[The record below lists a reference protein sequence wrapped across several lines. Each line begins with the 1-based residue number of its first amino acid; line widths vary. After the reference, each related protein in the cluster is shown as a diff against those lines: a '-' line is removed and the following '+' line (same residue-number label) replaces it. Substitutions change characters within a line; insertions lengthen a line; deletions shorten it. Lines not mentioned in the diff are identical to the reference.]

1 MNKMSNQPE
10 SVLKENKMGTM
21 PIKKLLISMSLPM
34 MVSMLVQALYNIVDS
49 IFVAMI
55 SENAFTAVNY
65 AFPAQNLLIGVA
77 VGTGVGM
84 SSLLSRY
91 LGAREF
97 KNANKSAVNG
107 IFLYILS
114 YAVFFLLAVFA
125 VKPFFEIQTENAA
138 VVQYG
143 YEYLTI
149 CLLGSVFC
157 FGEICFN
164 RLLQST
170 GRTTLSMVVQMSGAI
185 TNIILDPIFIFV
197 FDMGI
202 AGAAYATITGQAV
215 GMIVGILTNLK
226 LNKDIHITFKGFK
239 PDWKIIKNIY
249 SVGLPSILMQ
259 SVGSVMVFFMN
270 GILSS
275 FTEVATNVF
284 GAYFK
289 IQSFFFMP
297 VFGLNNG
304 MVPIVAYNYGARR
317 RLRITKTIKLAI
329 IYAVIIMAAGVLF
342 MAAFPELLLSLF
354 SASEEM
360 LRIGAPALR
369 IISTSFLSAAVCICL
384 NSVSQAVGR
393 GMYSFIVSFAR
404 QLIFLLPIAY
414 LMSLTGNLDLVWL
427 SYPLAEL
434 ASLTLS
440 LLLYKRIYNSD
451 LKAMPD

>member
-1 MNKMSNQPE
+1 MSQAE

-21 PIKKLLISMSLPM
+21 PIKKLLITMSVPM
-34 MVSMLVQALYNIVDS
+34 MISMMVQALYNIVDS

-65 AFPAQNLLIGVA
+65 AFPAQTLLIGVA

-91 LGAREF
+91 LGAKKF
-97 KNANKSAVNG
+97 DYANKSAVNG
-107 IFLYILS
+107 MFLYAVS
-114 YAVFFLLAVFA
+114 YIAFLLLGIFA
-125 VKPFFEIQTENAA
+125 VRPFYTVQTETAE
-138 VVQYG
+138 VIEYG
-143 YEYLTI
+143 VDYLSI
-149 CLLGSVFC
+149 CMIGSVFC

-202 AGAAYATITGQAV
+202 AGAAIATVIGQAV
-215 GMIVGILTNLK
+215 GTLVGIIANLK

-239 PDWKIIKNIY
+239 PNGEIIKNIY

-317 RLRITKTIKLAI
+317 RSRITKTIKLATV
-329 IYAVIIMAAGVLF
+329 YAMTIMAAGTLF
-342 MAAFPELLLSLF
+342 MVLFPELLLSLF
-354 SASEEM
+354 SASDEM
-360 LRIGAPALR
+360 LRLGAPALR
-369 IISTSFLSAAVCICL
+369 IIACSFLGAAVSICL
-384 NSVSQAVGR
+384 NSVSQAVGN

-404 QLIFLLPIAY
+404 QLIFLLPVAY

-427 SYPLAEL
+427 SYPIAEV
-434 ASLTLS
+434 ASLLLS
-440 LLLYKRIYNSD
+440 LFLYKRIYD
-451 LKAMPD
+451 TKLKPMEE

>member
-1 MNKMSNQPE
+1 MSQAE

-21 PIKKLLISMSLPM
+21 PIKKLLITMSVPM
-34 MVSMLVQALYNIVDS
+34 MISMMVQALYNIVDS

-91 LGAREF
+91 LGAKKF
-97 KNANKSAVNG
+97 DYANKSAVNG
-107 IFLYILS
+107 MFLYAVS
-114 YAVFFLLAVFA
+114 YIAFLLLGIFA
-125 VKPFFEIQTENAA
+125 VRPFYTVQTETAE
-138 VVQYG
+138 VIEYG
-143 YEYLTI
+143 VDYLSI
-149 CLLGSVFC
+149 CMIGSVFS

-202 AGAAYATITGQAV
+202 AGAAIATVIGQAV
-215 GMIVGILTNLK
+215 GTLVGIIANLK

-239 PDWKIIKNIY
+239 PNGEIIKNIY

-317 RLRITKTIKLAI
+317 RSRITKTIKLATV
-329 IYAVIIMAAGVLF
+329 YAMTIMAAGTLF
-342 MAAFPELLLSLF
+342 MVLFPELLLSLF
-354 SASEEM
+354 SASDEM
-360 LRIGAPALR
+360 LKIGAPALR
-369 IISTSFLSAAVCICL
+369 IIACSFLGAAVCICL
-384 NSVSQAVGR
+384 NSVSQAVGN

-404 QLIFLLPIAY
+404 QLIFLLPVAY

-427 SYPLAEL
+427 SYPIAEV
-434 ASLTLS
+434 ASLLLS
-440 LLLYKRIYNSD
+440 LFLYKRIYD
-451 LKAMPD
+451 TKLKPMEE

>member
-1 MNKMSNQPE
+1 MSNQ
-10 SVLKENKMGTM
+10 SSSTLKENKMGTM
-21 PIKKLLISMSLPM
+21 PINKLLITMSLPM
-34 MVSMLVQALYNIVDS
+34 MVSMLVQALYNIIDS

-91 LGAREF
+91 LGAKEF
-97 KNANKSAVNG
+97 DSANKSAVNG
-107 IFLYILS
+107 MFLYLLS
-114 YAVFFLLAVFA
+114 YSVFLLLGIFA
-125 VKPFFEIQTENAA
+125 VRPFFEVQTENAE
-138 VVQYG
+138 VVRYG
-143 YEYLTI
+143 CEYLSI
-149 CLLGSVFC
+149 CMIGSIFS

-170 GRTTLSMVVQMSGAI
+170 GRTTLSMFVQMTGAI
-185 TNIILDPIFIFV
+185 VNIILDPVFIFV

-202 AGAAYATITGQAV
+202 AGAAIATVIGQAA
-215 GMIVGILTNLK
+215 GTAVGIFANLK
-226 LNKDIHITFKGFK
+226 LNKDIHISFKGFK
-239 PDWKIIKNIY
+239 PDGKIIKNIY

-270 GILSS
+270 SILSS

-304 MVPIVAYNYGARR
+304 MVPIVAYNFGARR
-317 RLRITKTIKLAI
+317 RKRITKTIKLAV
-329 IYAVIIMAAGVLF
+329 IYAIIIMSLGTLF
-342 MAAFPELLLSLF
+342 MVAFPELLLSMF
-354 SASEEM
+354 SASDEM
-360 LRIGAPALR
+360 LKIGAPALR
-369 IISTSFLSAAVCICL
+369 IIASSFLGAAVCICL
-384 NSVSQAVGR
+384 NSVSQAVGN

-414 LMSLTGNLDLVWL
+414 LMSLTGNLDLVWV
-427 SYPLAEL
+427 SYPIAEI
-434 ASLTLS
+434 ASLILS
-440 LLLYKRIYNSD
+440 AFLYKRIYD
-451 LKAMPD
+451 KKLKTMDD